1 MTRKF
6 IYSLATLAALS
17 IAADSRASDIIGI
30 RVKLGYHFSNSFEL
44 KNGNGGSMQGPDIGL
59 DFPMFKFPGV
69 QLYASP
75 SVMLGGKLSHGGD
88 IDGQIYRFMLSAR
101 QTLTKEGIFG
111 SVGAGVAHSQSR
123 GKNEFRSETGFLSNI
138 TLGVPLKFKFL
149 GITPNF
155 EGSYYFS
162 SQDQFRGFT
171 IGLSASF

>member
-6 IYSLATLAALS
+6 VYSLACFGLLSFAAVS
-17 IAADSRASDIIGI
+17 EASDIIGI
-30 RVKLGYHFSNSFEL
+30 RVKLGYHFTNSFEL
-44 KNGNGGSMQGPDIGL
+44 KNGNGGSMQGPDIGV
-59 DFPMFKFPGV
+59 DFPMFKFPSI
-69 QLYASP
+69 QIYASP

-88 IDGQIYRFMLSAR
+88 IDGQIYRFMISAR
-101 QTLTKEGIFG
+101 QTLTKVGIFG
-111 SVGAGVAHSQSR
+111 AVGAGVAHSQSR
-123 GKNEFRSETGFLSNI
+123 GKNEFRSQNGFLTNI
-138 TLGVPLKFKFL
+138 TLGVPLKFNFL